1 MSQGAAC
8 ARHASQ
14 DPLETGWGGA
24 GNQTEAEEV
33 DKHFAKKRSVSVIDV
48 PGILIRSGAGDFGV
62 CQDCPMGF
70 FGNFSGMSECEPCA
84 AGSFSNQSGVSSS
97 AGPRNSSFKECV
109 NMCRHHMVFDAVLN
123 KLPPIRLEYRREE
136 QQKSFFSPAQVMSVC
151 SAFRA
156 QLATLAPPFV
166 VIVKQDWAAMTR
178 TDFWFKAS
186 LPLGNSIPSIS
197 TLWFHSISSY
207 DFTISMYSNHSQF

>member
-1 MSQGAAC
+1 MRGMQARILWKQAGAELAIKQKLKKLTNI
-8 ARHASQ
+8 S
-14 DPLETGWGGA
+14 P
-24 GNQTEAEEV
+24 
-33 DKHFAKKRSVSVIDV
+33 KKRSVSVIDV

-70 FGNFSGMSECEPCA
+70 FGNFSEMSECEPCA

>member
-1 MSQGAAC
+1 MRGMQARILWKQAGAELAIKQKLKKLTNI
-8 ARHASQ
+8 S
-14 DPLETGWGGA
+14 P
-24 GNQTEAEEV
+24 
-33 DKHFAKKRSVSVIDV
+33 KKRSVSVIDV

-136 QQKSFFSPAQVMSVC
+136 QQKSFFFSGSGDECLQCLPGTASDPG
-151 SAFRA
+151 SAFCSDCEAGLGCHDPNRFLVQGQFA
-156 QLATLAPPFV
+156 VGEFNSFNFNFV
-166 VIVKQDWAAMTR
+166 V
-178 TDFWFKAS
+178 S
-186 LPLGNSIPSIS
+186 
-197 TLWFHSISSY
+197 
-207 DFTISMYSNHSQF
+207 